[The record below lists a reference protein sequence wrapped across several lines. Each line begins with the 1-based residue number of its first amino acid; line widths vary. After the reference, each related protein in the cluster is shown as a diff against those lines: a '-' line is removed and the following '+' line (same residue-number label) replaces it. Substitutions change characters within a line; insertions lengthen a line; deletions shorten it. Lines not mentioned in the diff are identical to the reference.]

1 MKFPGKQCGSRSA
14 SFKKLADQDPTV
26 YHAAYVI
33 LHGLV
38 DTIMCFHILIIAS
51 GGDFYLLFGKN
62 Y

>member
-1 MKFPGKQCGSRSA
+1 MWIQISQLL
-14 SFKKLADQDPTV
+14 KKLTDQDPTV

-38 DTIMCFHILIIAS
+38 DMICFHILKIHVHVAS
-51 GGDFYLLFGKN
+51 DDDFYLLFGEN